1 MYENQEKSVSDIQ
14 IPFHLIMISFVFSIC
29 PPLDRIDMMLERP
42 AESIYAAIS
51 IFFTCSTR
59 RQCFE
64 NEVPNRIEKEYGERL
79 KRMPNEY
86 DPKEW
91 AGA

>member
-1 MYENQEKSVSDIQ
+1 MV
-14 IPFHLIMISFVFSIC
+14 
-29 PPLDRIDMMLERP
+29 LERP
-42 AESIYAAIS
+42 AESIYAAIPS
-51 IFFTCSTR
+51 VLTCSTR

-64 NEVPNRIEKEYGERL
+64 NEIPNRIEKEYGERL

-91 AGA
+91 GWDITSLVKGSPKLLLIYIS